1 MISPLIL
8 NCVECGERYK
18 TCFSQRLLSLWPGC
32 WRPGYGTK
40 LGVRGYYL
48 PLQQHSLS
56 FQFQP
61 VDLCE
66 VPLSPSGE
74 HMIPAD
80 QISKS
85 FLPPSN
91 GERHR
96 DWFRSGSHDIAKA
109 NEIQWELFWDWWVR
123 DRCPPP
129 TDDAKSGRRWSW
141 RHSSQF
147 DTRKWEAE
155 AMVEAGGLLKS
166 LRMNEVNSTEAMKC
180 RETQSR

>member
-1 MISPLIL
+1 M
-8 NCVECGERYK
+8 RRQK
-18 TCFSQRLLSLWPGC
+18 A
-32 WRPGYGTK
+32 
-40 LGVRGYYL
+40 
-48 PLQQHSLS
+48 LQQHSPS

-66 VPLSPSGE
+66 VPPSPSGE

-91 GERHR
+91 GEGHR
-96 DWFRSGSHDIAKA
+96 DWFRNGSHDTAIA
-109 NEIQWELFWDWWVR
+109 NETQWELFWDWWVR

-147 DTRKWEAE
+147 DTRKGEAE
-155 AMVEAGGLLKS
+155 AMVEAGGLLLKLQYFGHLMRQADS
-166 LRMNEVNSTEAMKC
+166 FEKTMMLGMIEGR
-180 RETQSR
+180 RRR